1 MGAMMGGDDEID
13 GGMGDD
19 KLAGDMGDDT
29 LDGGEG
35 MDTLVGGAGADKL
48 MGGASTYDATPDDLT
63 DDETLEHMD
72 TAAYLMSPEAVTI
85 DLSLDPDGRR
95 PQLSGGDAEGDSHEG
110 IEVWQGSDH
119 GDTFKA
125 AAEGS
130 NFMGA
135 KGNDTLTGGA
145 AADTLSGGDGD
156 DMFVSNGAGA
166 DTLMGDGGTD
176 TVEYKTGDTG
186 VTVNLGTAADVDV
199 DDPVTNGPDSSFL
212 FSIENVIG
220 ADGGDSLTGSDA
232 ANMLTGGEGDDAL
245 VGGKGN
251 DVLDGGDDDDNLM
264 GGEGADMLM
273 GGDGVDTF
281 DGGKGDDMIYTG
293 KGDSTI
299 NGDAGDGADTI
310 VLTGEAAAHTT
321 TVNDFQVGSDRI
333 DVSDLLDI
341 DADDIDVAI
350 ANAGVTGN
358 ITDGYT
364 YTIDLA
370 SYEGGSLVIEAGR
383 STNLSSDDFDFGS

>member
-1 MGAMMGGDDEID
+1 
-13 GGMGDD
+13 
-19 KLAGDMGDDT
+19 
-29 LDGGEG
+29 
-35 MDTLVGGAGADKL
+35 
-48 MGGASTYDATPDDLT
+48 
-63 DDETLEHMD
+63 MD

-176 TVEYKTGDTG
+176 TVEYKTGNTS
-186 VTVNLGTAADVDV
+186 VTVDLGTAADVDV

-293 KGDSTI
+293 EGSSAI
-299 NGDAGDGADTI
+299 ALGDGADM
-310 VLTGEAAAHTT
+310 VMLAADDTNGRTT
-321 TVNDFQVGSDRI
+321 TISDFKVGEDII
-333 DVSDLLDI
+333 DVSDLLDLSASEL
-341 DADDIDVAI
+341 DAII
-350 ANAGVTGN
+350 EGPGVIGGS
-358 ITDGYT
+358 IGGDGYT
-364 YTIDLA
+364 FTLSLA
-370 SYEGGSLVIEAGR
+370 DHEGGTLTISTGR
-383 STNLSSDDFDFGS
+383 SVELSSDDFAGLS